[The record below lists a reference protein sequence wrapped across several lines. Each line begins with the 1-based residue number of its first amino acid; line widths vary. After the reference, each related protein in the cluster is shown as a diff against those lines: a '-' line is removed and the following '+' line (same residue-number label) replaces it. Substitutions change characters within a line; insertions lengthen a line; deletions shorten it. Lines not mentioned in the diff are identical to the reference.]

1 MEVRFRDSRQTHDAV
16 FRLVQRALSEPLRSP
31 AGAMSVPPAPLPSP
45 QAGPPAGSREMWPPA
60 RLTGDWALAQAIAE
74 APPLRAAAGLGTAVA
89 QLHGVYVLAQNSTG
103 LVLVDAHAAHE
114 RVLYER
120 FKAAQQQAPLASQ
133 AMLAPVVVKLRE
145 ADLQHLLEE
154 REQWRR
160 AGFEFDELSPGQV
173 AVRSAPALL
182 DARGVEQLVSTV
194 VQDFASG
201 AEHHLDVA
209 SDRVLA
215 TLACRAAIH
224 ANRRLT
230 LAEMDSLLRDMEN
243 TPRAD
248 QCNHGRPTWTQL
260 SLAQLDALFLRG
272 R

>member
-1 MEVRFRDSRQTHDAV
+1 
-16 FRLVQRALSEPLRSP
+16 L
-31 AGAMSVPPAPLPSP
+31 
-45 QAGPPAGSREMWPPA
+45 
-60 RLTGDWALAQAIAE
+60 
-74 APPLRAAAGLGTAVA
+74 
-89 QLHGVYVLAQNSTG
+89 
-103 LVLVDAHAAHE
+103 
-114 RVLYER
+114 
-120 FKAAQQQAPLASQ
+120 
-133 AMLAPVVVKLRE
+133 VVKLRE
-145 ADLQHLLEE
+145 ADLQRLLDD

-160 AGFEFDELSPGQV
+160 AGFEFDELSPGQL

-182 DARGVEQLVSTV
+182 DARGIEQLVSTV
-194 VQDFASG
+194 VQDFVGSAG
-201 AEHHLDVA
+201 HHLDVA

-230 LAEMDSLLRDMEN
+230 LTEMDSLLRDMEI